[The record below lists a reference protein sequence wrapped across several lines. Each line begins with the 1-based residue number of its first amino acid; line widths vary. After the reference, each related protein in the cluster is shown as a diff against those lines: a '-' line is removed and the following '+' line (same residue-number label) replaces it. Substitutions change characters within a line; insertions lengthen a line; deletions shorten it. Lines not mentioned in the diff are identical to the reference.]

1 MLEKKRAAFRLK
13 PAVSIQALFSLRIL
27 LCQYPRIDFKV
38 DYENQKVIP
47 LSFENSFQGV
57 YEEYDISDGKPETM
71 KQINDIL
78 AFADDWMDD
87 IEVQGYSPVTGDD
100 EIEQTKDNIS
110 R

>member
-1 MLEKKRAAFRLK
+1 MKTRRLFRSTLK
-13 PAVSIQALFSLRIL
+13 T
-27 LCQYPRIDFKV
+27 
-38 DYENQKVIP
+38 
-47 LSFENSFQGV
+47 SFQGV
-57 YEEYDISDGKPETM
+57 YEEYDISDGKPEIM

-100 EIEQTKDNIS
+100 EIQQTKDNIS

>member
-1 MLEKKRAAFRLK
+1 MKTRRLFRSTLK
-13 PAVSIQALFSLRIL
+13 T
-27 LCQYPRIDFKV
+27 
-38 DYENQKVIP
+38 
-47 LSFENSFQGV
+47 SFQGV

-78 AFADDWMDD
+78 AFADDWMDE

-100 EIEQTKDNIS
+100 EIQQTKDNIS

>member
-1 MLEKKRAAFRLK
+1 MKTRRLFRSTLK
-13 PAVSIQALFSLRIL
+13 T
-27 LCQYPRIDFKV
+27 
-38 DYENQKVIP
+38 
-47 LSFENSFQGV
+47 SFQGV

-100 EIEQTKDNIS
+100 EIQQTKDNIS